1 MRCEKGLALA
11 QSREP
16 STRSQ
21 HRKRAVLRS
30 TAAVLRRRGF
40 DAVTS
45 RSVAEEG
52 GLPEQTVRAY
62 YASRDDLRAAGLKFM
77 LNGWIEQANDFIKRL
92 PRTLDLKETAR
103 LIIEVA
109 TVHAA
114 EDGSFTRA
122 TISSVYE
129 RYLQAGKHSE
139 LTSLISAYNEVL
151 ATLVGH
157 VLARNG
163 RHASPQVSRA
173 VLAVADGTVIFEL
186 AAGENPVPGAIQMLE
201 FAIPQLCAP
210 PPEEFHP

>member
-1 MRCEKGLALA
+1 MT
-11 QSREP
+11 QSRSP
-16 STRSQ
+16 STRSN
-21 HRKRAVLRS
+21 HRRRAVLRS

-45 RSVAEEG
+45 RSVAAEG

-62 YASRDDLRAAGLKFM
+62 YPSRDDLRAAGLEFM
-77 LNGWIEQANDFIKRL
+77 LNGWIERANDFIKRL
-92 PRTLDLKETAR
+92 PTSLDLEETAR

-114 EDGSFTRA
+114 EDESFTRA

-129 RYLQAGKHSE
+129 RYLQAGKHAD
-139 LTSLISAYNEVL
+139 LTSLISEYNDVL
-151 ATLVGH
+151 ADLVGH

-163 RHASPQVSRA
+163 RQAGPQVCRA
-173 VLAVADGTVIFEL
+173 VLAVADGTVIYEL
-186 AAGENPVPGAIQMLE
+186 AAGENPVRRAIQMLE

-210 PPEEFHP
+210 PGDRQTR

>member
-1 MRCEKGLALA
+1 MTQTRT
-11 QSREP
+11 P
-16 STRSQ
+16 STRSH

-62 YASRDDLRAAGLKFM
+62 YPSRDDLRAAGLKFM
-77 LNGWIEQANDFIKRL
+77 LNGWIEQANDFIERL
-92 PRTLDLKETAR
+92 PTKLDLEETAR
-103 LIIEVA
+103 LITEVA

-114 EDGSFTRA
+114 EDEYFTRA

-129 RYLQAGKHSE
+129 RYLQAGKHAE
-139 LTSLISAYNEVL
+139 LTSLIAAYNEVL
-151 ATLVGH
+151 AELVGH

-163 RHASPQVSRA
+163 WRASPRVCRA
-173 VLAVADGTVIFEL
+173 VLAVADGTVIYEL
-186 AAGENPVPGAIQMLE
+186 AAGENPVPRAIQMLQ
-201 FAIPQLCAP
+201 FAIPQLCASP
-210 PPEEFHP
+210 GDHQTR